1 MTENLQQE
9 ITEGKFDR
17 NVELVVVQDD
27 EIFAIT
33 RNRID
38 FRVEKFPGGL
48 VNNRANVTVYNL
60 NFKVRA
66 ILTKRRLD
74 LKAKPFTD
82 VFISTGYK
90 SDGSTAMI
98 FRGQLIDGS
107 NSRVGPDWITTFE
120 AFTAFEQGANAIL
133 APQKHSYLETR
144 PKTIVN
150 DLFTVLNY
158 NKVRFSLEAETILDA
173 EQKVTQAFAGRADA
187 AIQKFLGQFD
197 LVFKLEDDGPVVV
210 VSGSATNTEQ
220 AAEDIP
226 LISVET
232 GLIGTPKIT
241 HQGVE
246 IKTLLNP
253 DLKIF
258 KRFRL
263 TSLTTD
269 GSLAFQDQQ
278 FTTMKLQHFGSN
290 RSEDFFTELR
300 GVFYPRL
307 SFNTSEPDSPT
318 PFTVPEGFSSNI

>member
-1 MTENLQQE
+1 MTEMTQLQQE

-17 NVELVVVQDD
+17 NVELVVVQED
-27 EIFAIT
+27 ETFAIT

-48 VNNRANVTVYNL
+48 VNNRASVTVYNL
-60 NFKVRA
+60 NFRARA

-74 LKAKPFTD
+74 LQVKPFTD
-82 VFISTGYK
+82 VFISAGYK

-107 NSRVGPDWITTFE
+107 NSRVGPDWVTTFE
-120 AFTAFEQGANAIL
+120 AFTAYEQGANAL
-133 APQKHSYLETR
+133 LSPQKHSYLETA

-150 DLFTVLNY
+150 ELFAVLNY
-158 NKVRFSLEAETILDA
+158 NKVRFSMEAETILDA
-173 EQKVTQAFAGRADA
+173 EQKVTQAFAGRADV
-187 AIQKFLGQFD
+187 AIKKFLGQFD

-210 VSGSATNTEQ
+210 VSGSAANTDQ
-220 AAEDIP
+220 DVGDIP

-232 GLIGTPKIT
+232 GLVGTPKIV

-246 IKTLLNP
+246 IRTLLNP

-263 TSLTTD
+263 RSLTTD
-269 GSLAFQDQQ
+269 GSLALTDQE
-278 FTTMKLQHFGSN
+278 FTAMKLQHFGSN
-290 RSEDFFTELR
+290 RSEDFFTEIR
-300 GVFYPRL
+300 GAFYPRL

-318 PFTVPEGFSSNI
+318 PFTVPFEE